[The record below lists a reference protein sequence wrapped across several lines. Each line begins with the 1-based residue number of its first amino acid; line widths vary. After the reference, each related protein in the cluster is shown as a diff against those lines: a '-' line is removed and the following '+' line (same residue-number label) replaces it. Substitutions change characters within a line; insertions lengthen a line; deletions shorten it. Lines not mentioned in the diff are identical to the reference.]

1 MYDNKGKIL
10 GSLIFV
16 LLISCILYL
25 IFFTE
30 KKADKGVI
38 KMITITGNNL
48 LSDNDYLKFTKLD
61 EVTYY
66 VDLSLPVIKD
76 RFEKHPYIKRV
87 DAEYSGL
94 NNVNVVLHEKEIGA
108 ILLSKSEPFLI
119 TNDYQVLPI
128 YPSTKLSDLPVIS
141 NAEDIDKIEPL
152 ENFNNQD
159 ILQAFKIMEAAALT
173 DENIIKRLSEIN
185 LKNGSDVILTFSGI
199 QAPVIFGRKEEA
211 KKMVYLNIIWDTMV
225 EGADER
231 SVEYIDLRFAN
242 EIYVGNS
249 KGTGLTE

>member
-1 MYDNKGKIL
+1 
-10 GSLIFV
+10 
-16 LLISCILYL
+16 
-25 IFFTE
+25 
-30 KKADKGVI
+30 
-38 KMITITGNNL
+38 
-48 LSDNDYLKFTKLD
+48 
-61 EVTYY
+61 
-66 VDLSLPVIKD
+66 
-76 RFEKHPYIKRV
+76 V